1 MGQLPLFSLKQL
13 VRDYVNVVKKTQ
25 VKYEKSIAEGIN
37 CSSPVVENF
46 TTFNVSLL

>member
-25 VKYEKSIAEGIN
+25 VSMRNVLLRVLIAL
-37 CSSPVVENF
+37 PVVENF